1 MPVTCERHRAA
12 DIAPSGRVDRLR
24 IATMRFIDR
33 RLGID
38 PRAKSGAASRQ
49 PKGCPECAREATRR
63 HHLTTVG
70 IIAGLWVG
78 IILLTV
84 LTSPRSLERAIWG
97 AVVPSLIVAAV
108 FAAALLIWRDYL
120 REGSWIRARLRSLRG
135 MRRRGERDDGGRSG
149 R

>member
-24 IATMRFIDR
+24 VAMTRFIDR
-33 RLGID
+33 RLGLG
-38 PRAKSGAASRQ
+38 PGTKLGARGRQ
-49 PKGCPECAREATRR
+49 PEGCADCAREAARR
-63 HHLTTVG
+63 HHLKTVG
-70 IIAGLWVG
+70 IIAVLWVG

-97 AVVPSLIVAAV
+97 AVVPSLIVGAT

-120 REGSWIRARLRSLRG
+120 RNDSWIRSRLRSFRG
-135 MRRRGERDDGGRSG
+135 RWRRGDHDDGGHSG